1 MTREIVVKRISLGV
15 VVKKAESKICN
26 FIFMSLINNLIK
38 SGYLKT
44 PSIIAAFRKIKRRD
58 FVRPEDA
65 RLAEIDAPVSLG
77 YGQTISQPAT
87 VAFMLEKLEPLVGE
101 KILDVGAGSGWTTAL
116 LAQAVGGAGRIYA
129 VERISEL
136 ADFAAGNVGK
146 YNFIK
151 KAVVQIFCTDGYKG
165 LPELAPFDKILVSA
179 AAAEA
184 PEELLR
190 QLKVGGRLVL
200 PIGEPGQIQA
210 VVVMEKQAED
220 KFKKIEYPGFVFVP
234 LIKDN

>member
-1 MTREIVVKRISLGV
+1 
-15 VVKKAESKICN
+15 
-26 FIFMSLINNLIK
+26 MSLIDSLIEN
-38 SGYLKT
+38 GYLKS
-44 PSIIAAFRKIKRRD
+44 PAIISAFRKIKRRD

-87 VAFMLEKLEPLVGE
+87 VAFMLEKLEPRVGE

-116 LAQAVGGAGRIYA
+116 LAQAVGAAGRIYA

-136 ADFAAGNVGK
+136 ANFAAGNVGK

-151 KAVVQIFCTDGYKG
+151 KAVVQIFCTDGYQG
-165 LPELAPFDKILVSA
+165 LPEFAPFDKILVSA
-179 AAAEA
+179 AAAEP

-190 QLKVGGRLVL
+190 QLKAAGGRLVL
-200 PIGEPGQIQA
+200 PLGAPWQIQA
-210 VVVMEKQAED
+210 VAVMEKQVGGR
-220 KFKKIEYPGFVFVP
+220 FKKTEYPGFIFVP

>member
-1 MTREIVVKRISLGV
+1 
-15 VVKKAESKICN
+15 
-26 FIFMSLINNLIK
+26 MSLIDNLI
-38 SGYLKT
+38 SEGYLKT
-44 PSIIAAFRKIKRRD
+44 PSIISAFRKIKRQD

-65 RLAEIDAPVSLG
+65 GLAEIDAPVSLG

-87 VAFMLEKLEPLVGE
+87 VAFMLEKLKPRAGE

-116 LAQAVGGAGRIYA
+116 LAQAVGDAGRIYA
-129 VERISEL
+129 VERIGEL
-136 ADFAAGNVGK
+136 ADFAANNVGK

-179 AAAEA
+179 AAAEP

-200 PIGEPGQIQA
+200 PLGASGQIQA
-210 VVVMEKQAED
+210 VAVMEKRADGE
-220 KFKKIEYPGFVFVP
+220 FKKTEYPGFIFVP
-234 LIKDN
+234 LVKDN